1 MYTFIINSPLV
12 SGLIIGLSIL
22 LLRIFILPLFLKHND
37 FLSERLYFKN
47 LIDILNLGHSLVLY
61 DVSSDGKNL
70 QERDSTA
77 IKNPL
82 RIEDDIIAKKTIPF
96 IFFDPK
102 TLKVKGHF
110 HALSPDSFKN
120 KYAETIYEGH
130 LVLVASGEDE
140 KK

>member
-1 MYTFIINSPLV
+1 M
-12 SGLIIGLSIL
+12 
-22 LLRIFILPLFLKHND
+22 
-37 FLSERLYFKN
+37 
-47 LIDILNLGHSLVLY
+47 Y